1 MPGMSGSAGIPGLPG
16 PQGCMGPKGD
26 KGDQGNPGIQG
37 PPGPQGYNDS
47 AGPPG
52 SPGSKGP
59 KGDKGDTGN
68 QGIQGPPG
76 PPGTFGRNWKQCV
89 FSGMSDG
96 KDVGLIKVN
105 SSLVHY
111 EEVYFGHMLI
121 MGNKICRR
129 DKLNNQQFTILKC
142 GFLLKHTFDWAVPP
156 FC

>member
-26 KGDQGNPGIQG
+26 KGDQGPQ
-37 PPGPQGYNDS
+37 GPQGYNDS

-68 QGIQGPPG
+68 QGIQGPPGPPG

>member
-26 KGDQGNPGIQG
+26 KGDQGPQ
-37 PPGPQGYNDS
+37 GPQGYNDS

-68 QGIQGPPG
+68 QGIQG

>member
-68 QGIQGPPG
+68 QGIQG

>member
-37 PPGPQGYNDS
+37 PPGPQGSNDS

-59 KGDKGDTGN
+59 KGDKGDTGS
-68 QGIQGPPG
+68 QGIQG

-105 SSLVHY
+105 NSLVHY

-129 DKLNNQQFTILKC
+129 DKLNNQQFTTLKC